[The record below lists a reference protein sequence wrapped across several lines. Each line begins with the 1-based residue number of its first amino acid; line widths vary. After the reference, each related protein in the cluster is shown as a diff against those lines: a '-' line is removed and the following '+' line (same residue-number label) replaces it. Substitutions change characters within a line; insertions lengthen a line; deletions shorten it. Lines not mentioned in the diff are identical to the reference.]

1 MGPGSEL
8 IPRAESEVAT
18 PQGRVAAGRR
28 PTAGGWLPKLP
39 PRLAREQRTE
49 GTEGARVADGT
60 EKHTWAWAGVGRG
73 GTGNGGGVSG
83 LPRGGGVC
91 GRAGRHGEAGGRWR
105 AGRHGCHRAG
115 GRAEAQGP
123 REGSQVARRFLRASG
138 GPDRPDAPR
147 IPLVTLARYPTCGRC
162 RTPWCTPAPLG
173 AVGAPR
179 CLGASLEPREGTRRR
194 AGGLRTC
201 WVRAEGPNDRGG
213 GGVQRS
219 R

>member
-1 MGPGSEL
+1 MEQRSTRGRGREWGGDAQGTGAGSQVAHGGPGS
-8 IPRAESEVAT
+8 
-18 PQGRVAAGRR
+18 
-28 PTAGGWLPKLP
+28 
-39 PRLAREQRTE
+39 
-49 GTEGARVADGT
+49 
-60 EKHTWAWAGVGRG
+60 GVGRG
-73 GTGNGGGVSG
+73 ATRGSR
-83 LPRGGGVC
+83 RGGGRGVTGSTEPGV
-91 GRAGRHGEAGGRWR
+91 GRRHKGPGRGAKWR
-105 AGRHGCHRAG
+105 DGFCVLPAW
-115 GRAEAQGP
+115 
-123 REGSQVARRFLRASG
+123 
-138 GPDRPDAPR
+138 PDRPDAPR